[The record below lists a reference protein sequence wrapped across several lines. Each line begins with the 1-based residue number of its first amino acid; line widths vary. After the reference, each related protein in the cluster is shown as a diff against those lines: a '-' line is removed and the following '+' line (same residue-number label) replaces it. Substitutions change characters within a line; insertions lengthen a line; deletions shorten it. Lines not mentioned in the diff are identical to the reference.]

1 MLIKPVQVFR
11 FITLAIVLF
20 VGFQLLS
27 LVKLKQN
34 ESRYGHTVFEISRQ
48 QFLLHRIFSDLESF
62 KKNPSDEKL
71 ITLNSKL
78 ALFKETQRSIV
89 KSSHLVD
96 SEASAIEG
104 NFNDQVLEFINETER
119 LKSSLFNINE
129 QYKELALDTLP
140 KSFYRYLNGIF
151 LQNEIKATKIENKV
165 FALIVSLLALAL
177 QSFLL
182 FYFEREIRL

>member
-1 MLIKPVQVFR
+1 MLIKPVQLFR

-27 LVKLKQN
+27 LVKLKQS

-48 QFLLHRIFSDLESF
+48 QFLLHRIFSDLEKF
-62 KKNPSDEKL
+62 KQNPSDENL
-71 ITLNSKL
+71 IILNSKL
-78 ALFKETQRSIV
+78 ALFKDTQRNIV

-96 SEASAIEG
+96 SENSAIEG

-119 LKSSLFNINE
+119 LKSPLFNISE
-129 QYKELALDTLP
+129 EYRTLVLDVLP
-140 KSFYRYLNGIF
+140 NSFYRYLNGVF
-151 LQNEIKATKIENKV
+151 LQNEMKASKIENKV